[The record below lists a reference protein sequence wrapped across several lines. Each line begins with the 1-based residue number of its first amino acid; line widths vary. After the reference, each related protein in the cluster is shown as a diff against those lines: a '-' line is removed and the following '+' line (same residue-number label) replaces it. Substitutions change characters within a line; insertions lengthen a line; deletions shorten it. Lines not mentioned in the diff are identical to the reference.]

1 MSGFRRLITAGV
13 TLFGISSLWAQNVGS
28 IVGLVTDR
36 TGAAVPNAEVK
47 VISQDTGLVR
57 TLATDATGNFLAAG
71 LPVGTY
77 TVEAGAKGFK
87 TSRKTDI
94 TLNIRDQ
101 IRVDMQL
108 DVGELTET
116 VEVTAPVVTLQTEN
130 AVVGEMVT
138 GTQMVALSTNTRN
151 FLNLAALVPGASSTQ
166 PPFNLPVGVSSS
178 ASISFNGT
186 RASQN
191 VWRVD
196 GQENYDRGCGGCI
209 AVLPSMDAI
218 AEFKVQ
224 TANTEV
230 DTGFG
235 TAGQINVSIKSGTR
249 EFHGAFYEFFRN
261 DKLDA
266 ANFFTNLAGRP
277 KPHLRLNT
285 FGYNIG
291 GPVKIPGLHKREPR
305 TFFFWSQEWR
315 KLRRGRTFFV
325 PAIPREM
332 RTGDFSSW
340 PRPIRDPA
348 TGQPFPGNR
357 IPADRIDPNARIL
370 GAPDFLFPLPT
381 LGNFFASSF
390 ATPTNVRDEI
400 LRIDHHISEKHQV
413 FFRFIFDWVK
423 QTEATT
429 MWTGST
435 YPTVGTLFTNNPKA
449 FHWQLTSTISPRVVN
464 ELSFNFLRQPLNLT
478 PTGNFRRPAELR
490 IPELFPDNRANRM
503 PNIFLSGPALG
514 VNINFGSWPW
524 DNWLNTYHYR
534 NNVILNLG
542 DHTLTFGGQFMPYTK
557 AQDLFGP
564 TQGSFTFDG
573 SVTGHEFADFLLGR
587 AFSYTELSEQTM
599 PKYLTR
605 RGLFW
610 INDTW
615 RVSPKLTLNF
625 GLQWAAMPHA
635 YEDKDRVASFYPERF
650 DPAKA
655 PQVDSAGRIVEGS
668 GDLLNGIG
676 LAGKNG
682 IPRGLVKNHWKLF
695 MPRIGI
701 AWRPVGDNTVIRLG
715 YGMFTEGIQ
724 GNDIYNVAP
733 NPPFATTASIF
744 NTALSNP
751 GGGARALF
759 PPNLTIYDFNYNMPQ
774 VHQYNFG
781 VQRRIASGVVFW
793 VAYVGTKGTYLQSTR
808 NLNQPFPDGAALV
821 RAGRANVNQV
831 RPYRGYANLMMYYNG
846 TNSNYNSLQMSFRTE
861 NYKGLSLQT
870 AYTWSHAI
878 DYVSGD
884 VPGNA
889 HQDSYRPKLERGNSS
904 FDRRHMLV
912 LSYLYDLPFFRNAS
926 GALKTVLGGWQV
938 SGITSYQTGTPFSV
952 TLPGD
957 NAGVGGTFYR
967 PDFVRNPNLPG
978 EQRTRERFFD
988 PAAFARPP
996 AGAFGNAGR
1005 NTVYGDGLRNWDLSL
1020 LKNFAGILGKESTNL
1035 QFRLELFNAFN
1046 TTQFNGYLTS
1056 FGAAGFGSAN
1066 SARDARSIQ
1075 LALKLY
1081 Y

>member
-1 MSGFRRLITAGV
+1 MSIWRIGNFLLVAA
-13 TLFGISSLWAQNVGS
+13 SLVWGQNVGS
-28 IVGLVTDR
+28 IVGLVLDR
-36 TGAAVPNAEVK
+36 TGSAIPGAEVK
-47 VISQDTGLVR
+47 IISQETGLIR
-57 TLATDATGNFLAAG
+57 TYTTDSTGNFLAAG
-71 LPVGTY
+71 LPVGVY
-77 TVEAGAKGFK
+77 TIEASAKGFK
-87 TSRKTDI
+87 TARKTDV

-108 DVGELTET
+108 DVGEVTET
-116 VEVTAPVVTLQTEN
+116 IEVTAPAVTLQTEN
-130 AVVGEMVT
+130 AVVGEVIT
-138 GTQMVALSTNTRN
+138 GKQMVAFSTNTRN
-151 FLNLAALVPGASSTQ
+151 FLNLAGLVPGASSTQ
-166 PPFNLPVGVSSS
+166 PAFNLPVGVS
-178 ASISFNGT
+178 ANAGISFNGT
-186 RASQN
+186 RVSQN

-235 TAGQINVSIKSGTR
+235 SAGQVNLSIKSGTR
-249 EFHGAFYEFFRN
+249 EFHGTFYEFLRN

-266 ANFFTNLAGRP
+266 ANFFTNLAGQR

-285 FGYNIG
+285 FGYNIA
-291 GPVKIPGLHKREPR
+291 GPVKIPGLYKNEPK

-315 KLRRGRTFFV
+315 RLRRGRTFFV
-325 PAIPREM
+325 PAVPAEW

-340 PRPIRDPA
+340 PRPIVDPD
-348 TGQPFPGNR
+348 TGAPFPGNR

-370 GAPDFLFPLPT
+370 GAPNFLFPLPT
-381 LGNFFASSF
+381 SGNFFATAFS
-390 ATPTNVRDEI
+390 TPTDVRDDI
-400 LRIDHHISEKHQV
+400 LRIDHHISDKHQV

-449 FHWQLTSTISPRVVN
+449 FHWQLTSSITPRIVN
-464 ELSFNFLRQPLNLT
+464 EASFSFLRQPLNLT
-478 PTGNFRRPAELR
+478 PTGTFRRPPELR

-503 PNIFLSGPALG
+503 PNIFLNGPALG
-514 VNINFGSWPW
+514 VNVDFGSWPW
-524 DNWLNTYHYR
+524 DNWLHTYHYR
-534 NNVILNLG
+534 DNVIMNFG
-542 DHTLTFGGQFMPYTK
+542 SHTLTWGGQFMPYTK

-564 TQGSFTFDG
+564 TQGSFVFNGTY
-573 SVTGHEFADFLLGR
+573 TGNEFADFLLGR
-587 AFSYTELSEQTM
+587 AFSYTELSEQYM

-605 RGLFW
+605 RGLLW
-610 INDTW
+610 INETW
-615 RVSPKLTLNF
+615 RVTSKFTLNL
-625 GLQWAAMPHA
+625 GLQWAALPHA
-635 YEDKDRVASFYPERF
+635 YEEKDRVSSFYPERY
-650 DPAKA
+650 DPARA
-655 PQVDSAGRIVEGS
+655 PQIDSAGRIIEGT
-668 GDLLNGIG
+668 GDLLNGVG

-682 IPRGLVKNHWKLF
+682 IPRGLVKNYWNLF

-701 AWRPVGDNTVIRLG
+701 AWRPMGENTVFRLG
-715 YGMFTEGIQ
+715 YGMYTEGIQ

-744 NTALSNP
+744 NARLSNP
-751 GGGARALF
+751 GGGARAVF
-759 PPNLTIYDFNYNMPQ
+759 PPNMTLYDYNYNMPQ

-781 VQRRIASGVVFW
+781 IQRRLASGVVLS

-808 NLNQPFPDGAALV
+808 NLNQPTREGAALV
-821 RAGRANVNQV
+821 LAGRANVQQV
-831 RPYRGYANLMMYYNG
+831 RPYRGFGNLNMFYNG

-861 NYKGLSLQT
+861 SYKGLTLQT
-870 AYTWSHAI
+870 SYTWSHAI

-889 HQDSYRPKLERGNSS
+889 HQDSYNPKAERGNSN

-912 LSYLYDLPFFRNAS
+912 LSYIYDLPLFRSAS
-926 GALKTVLGGWQV
+926 RPIRTILGGWQL
-938 SGITSYQTGTPFSV
+938 SGITSYQTGTPFTV

-967 PDFVRNPNLPG
+967 PDLVRNPNLPSG
-978 EQRTRERFFD
+978 ERRRERFFD
-988 PAAFARPP
+988 PTAFVRPP
-996 AGAFGNAGR
+996 VGAFGNAGR
-1005 NTVYGDGLRNWDLSL
+1005 NIVYGDGLRNWDISL
-1020 LKNFAGILGKESTNL
+1020 LKNFYGILGKESTNL

-1056 FGAAGFGSAN
+1056 FGAVGFGSAN
-1066 SARDARSIQ
+1066 SARDARSMQ